1 MVGLSHEGT
10 VTTIRQEASLV
21 KTRRLALT
29 AAAAVSI
36 ALAVPGTALAAA
48 GTDTAPEGLASAS
61 SPVGSSGTVPTFNR
75 AKATCHD
82 VASGSGV
89 TARCTQTQRLPL
101 KDLTAAQR
109 AQRSKDMSQIRSHP
123 LRSGPSAQ
131 LAVTAPPQCEFSSTE
146 YAQTGIS
153 HPDRFTSCS
162 DNLWVATNWEVIST
176 PPFVILQGIFFWEDQ
191 QWESYSASSP
201 DWAHGMITLGYT
213 GGAGGNLSEGVSGD
227 MYSGCFLAQGICG
240 ATSLGIPDPQ
250 PVSIAPGGTYPFEW
264 AEFDTGPSS
273 TGPGADN
280 ILDNY
285 LGVNWDITNTAQPT
299 FAQDT
304 GYLAGRCDS
313 QVKITDGC
321 VDEAFTPTVIYDATL
336 NPLVSPVAQ
345 HIFTAQSTLSVAWG
359 VPSYVRSNGQVLN
372 RDTSSADITAN
383 NRAAC
388 ASVVLLPGQ
397 NCDEFPLAST
407 FQGAAFQP
415 VFSAVAVPAS
425 ANSSQGGITSTF
437 YTGNRVVDDDPFYV
451 LAILAN
457 GTPSW

>member
-1 MVGLSHEGT
+1 M
-10 VTTIRQEASLV
+10 R
-21 KTRRLALT
+21 TRKLALAV
-29 AAAAVSI
+29 AAAASL
-36 ALAVPGTALAAA
+36 ALAVPGTALAAT
-48 GTDTAPEGLASAS
+48 GTGTAPEGLTSAVTAAS
-61 SPVGSSGTVPTFNR
+61 PTSTIPSFNQ
-75 AKATCHD
+75 AKATCQH

-101 KDLTAAQR
+101 KDLSPAQR
-109 AQRSKDMSQIRSHP
+109 TERNKDMTQIRSHP
-123 LRSGPSAQ
+123 LRPSTSAQ
-131 LAVTAPPQCEFSSTE
+131 LAVTEPAQCEFSSTE
-146 YAQTGIS
+146 FAQTGIS

-162 DNLWVATNWEVIST
+162 DNLWVATNWEVTST

-201 DWAHGMITLGYT
+201 DWTHGMITLGYN
-213 GGAGGNLSEGVSGD
+213 GGRAGNLSAGVSGD

-240 ATSLGIPDPQ
+240 ATSLGVPDPQ
-250 PVSIAPGGTYPFEW
+250 PVSIAPGGRYSFEW
-264 AEFDTGPSS
+264 AEFDTGASS
-273 TGPGADN
+273 TGVGAEN
-280 ILDNY
+280 ILDDY
-285 LGVNWDITNTAQPT
+285 LGVNWDISNTAQPT

-304 GYLAGRCDS
+304 GSLAGRCDS
-313 QVKITDGC
+313 QATATDGC
-321 VDEAFTPTVIYDATL
+321 VDEAYTPIVVYDATI
-336 NPLVSPVAQ
+336 NPLVGPVAQ

-359 VPSYVRSNGQVLN
+359 VPSYIKSNGRVLD
-372 RDTSSADITAN
+372 RDTNPADMTAN

-437 YTGNRVVDDDPFYV
+437 YSGNRVLDDDPFYV

-457 GTPSW
+457 GSVSW